1 MLDIW
6 DAFLQPILK
15 AAPKIPAALMVFVV
29 GYVVLVIT
37 RIAIKSS
44 LKVARTHRP
53 LALML
58 FSLINFALWVVLLAL
73 VLYSLGLGRLALALS
88 SSVAIVGIVIATGTN
103 ALVADVI
110 AGLYLA
116 MDPDFNVGYTIKTA
130 DIEGIIEKIDLRKI
144 RIRDKDGRLHV
155 VPSSLFD
162 KAQWVVLDEGE
173 KK

>member
-1 MLDIW
+1 MFDMW
-6 DAFLQPILK
+6 DVFLQPILK
-15 AAPKIPAALMVFVV
+15 AAPKIPGALMVFAI
-29 GYVVLVIT
+29 GYVALVII
-37 RIAIKSS
+37 RAVIKSS
-44 LKVARTHRP
+44 LKVARAHRP
-53 LALML
+53 LAQML
-58 FSLINFALWVVLLAL
+58 FSLINFGLWVLLLAL
-73 VLYSLGLGRLALALS
+73 VLYSLGLGRLALVFS
-88 SSVAIVGIVIATGTN
+88 SSVAIVGIVIFTGTN

-110 AGLYLA
+110 AGLYLS

-162 KAQWVVLDEGE
+162 KAQWIVLDEGP